1 MPQHLVNEKAL
12 RYMEY
17 LNRETDNR
25 HHTLNEDEYQY
36 ALVRVGD
43 PRAAEEHVRILFS
56 GLPGKVSEDPIR
68 NIKYLTVASATLAS
82 RAAIEAGMDTE
93 RAYNISD
100 LYIQKMDALQT
111 MEELKALNED
121 MFLFYA
127 KEVASLDKR
136 SVYSK
141 PITLCLDFI
150 YNNLYRQISVE
161 ELAEESDLSPSYL
174 STLFKK
180 EVGLSITAY
189 IMEKKMEAARN
200 MLKYSEYSY
209 AEISSILAFSS
220 QSHFIRAF
228 KKHNGDTPRAY
239 REKNYRIVGE
249 EK

>member
-36 ALVRVGD
+36 ALVRAGD
-43 PRAAEEHVRILFS
+43 PKAADEHVCILFS
-56 GLPGKVSEDPIR
+56 GLPGKVSEDPLR
-68 NIKYLTVASATLAS
+68 NYKYLTVASATLAS
-82 RAAIEAGMDTE
+82 RAAIEAGMDSE

-100 LYIQKMDALQT
+100 LYIQKMDLVQT
-111 MEELKALNED
+111 MEELKELNHD

-127 KEVASLDKR
+127 KEVAALDKR

-141 PITLCLDFI
+141 PVTLCLDFI
-150 YNNLYRQISVE
+150 YNNLYRQITVE
-161 ELAEESDLSPSYL
+161 ELSEKACLSPSYL

-180 EVGLSITAY
+180 EMGMSITAY

-200 MLKYSEYSY
+200 MLKYSGYSY
-209 AEISSILAFSS
+209 SEISSILAFSS

-228 KKHNGDTPRAY
+228 KKHNGDTPRVY

-249 EK
+249 